1 MSDSG
6 ISTGSSDGSQPAEE
20 PLPESSANGGEP
32 STGDKKFTA
41 KRVLSGLISLAIVVW
56 VFAVAIPKFAS
67 YGAMFEE
74 LKTVAFPGIALLI
87 LATLLNVVAYSSL
100 WSASLPGLKL
110 SQAVVMTQAS
120 AGVNNALP
128 AGGPISMGLIWAM
141 LRSWGFSTTRIVQ
154 ATTVSGIGNA
164 LVKLAIPVLAVI
176 LLAIDRSVDKRVLGL
191 AALGLV
197 ILAVLIVILILVV
210 RSDSFARRIG
220 RGLQRFVS
228 ALMKFFRRGPIE
240 GWDDKASEI
249 RSDTVELLTSRWK
262 QISLASIASQLAFFV
277 VLLVS
282 LRVLGV
288 NSHDVGFAEAFSAFA
303 IVRLVTTIPITPGGV
318 GITQLGLVGMLAAGT
333 PEGTEP
339 EIAAAVMVYTALT
352 YLITFPLGIICY
364 LVWRGER
371 NWRKPIEEEAG
382 SQQ

>member
-6 ISTGSSDGSQPAEE
+6 DVAA
-20 PLPESSANGGEP
+20 SADDVKSGQEAHPGEP
-32 STGDKKFTA
+32 GSGGDAPSQGKKFTA
-41 KRVLSGLISLAIVVW
+41 KRVLSGVISLAIVVW

-74 LKTVAFPGIALLI
+74 LKTVAFTGIALLI

-110 SQAVVMTQAS
+110 TQAVVMTQAS

-176 LLAIDRSVDKRVLGL
+176 LLAFDRSVDKRVLGL
-191 AALGLV
+191 AALGLG

-228 ALMKFFRRGPIE
+228 ALLKLFRKGPIE
-240 GWDDKASEI
+240 GWDDKASEV
-249 RSDTVELLTSRWK
+249 RADTVDLLTSRWK

-288 NSHDVGFAEAFSAFA
+288 SSHDVGFAEAFSAFA

-352 YLITFPLGIICY
+352 YLITFPLGVICY

-371 NWRKPIEEEAG
+371 NWRKPAEEVEG
-382 SQQ
+382 EKR

>member
-1 MSDSG
+1 
-6 ISTGSSDGSQPAEE
+6 
-20 PLPESSANGGEP
+20 
-32 STGDKKFTA
+32 
-41 KRVLSGLISLAIVVW
+41 
-56 VFAVAIPKFAS
+56 
-67 YGAMFEE
+67 
-74 LKTVAFPGIALLI
+74 
-87 LATLLNVVAYSSL
+87 
-100 WSASLPGLKL
+100 
-110 SQAVVMTQAS
+110 
-120 AGVNNALP
+120 
-128 AGGPISMGLIWAM
+128 MGLIWAM

-191 AALGLV
+191 AALGLG
-197 ILAVLIVILILVV
+197 ILAVLIVILIFVV

-220 RGLQRFVS
+220 RGLQRLVS
-228 ALMKFFRRGPIE
+228 AVLKLFRKGPIE

-249 RSDTVELLTSRWK
+249 RADTVDLLTSRWK

-282 LRVLGV
+282 LRVLRV
-288 NSHDVGFAEAFSAFA
+288 SSHDVGFAEAFSAFA

-371 NWRKPIEEEAG
+371 NWRKPAEEAEEAG
-382 SQQ
+382 EAEEAEEAGEAREAREADGEKL

>member
-1 MSDSG
+1 MSNLGGTADPGDDLESDQQAH
-6 ISTGSSDGSQPAEE
+6 SEESDASSEASAAE
-20 PLPESSANGGEP
+20 
-32 STGDKKFTA
+32 KKFTT
-41 KRVLSGLISLAIVVW
+41 KRVLSGVISLAIVVW

-67 YGAMFEE
+67 YGEMFEE
-74 LKTVAFPGIALLI
+74 LKTVAFTGIVLLI

-110 SQAVVMTQAS
+110 TQAVVMTQAS

-164 LVKLAIPVLAVI
+164 LVKLAIPVLAVV
-176 LLAIDRSVDKRVLGL
+176 LLAFDRSVDKRVVGL
-191 AALGLV
+191 AALGLG
-197 ILAVLIVILILVV
+197 ILAVLIVVLVLVV

-220 RGLQRFVS
+220 RGLGRLVS
-228 ALMKFFRRGPIE
+228 GVMKLVRKGPIE

-249 RSDTVELLTSRWK
+249 RADTVDLLTSRWK

-277 VLLVS
+277 ILIVS

-288 NSHDVGFAEAFSAFA
+288 SSDDVGFAEAFSAFA

-318 GITQLGLVGMLAAGT
+318 GITQLGLVGMLAAGA
-333 PEGTEP
+333 PDGTEP

-352 YLITFPLGIICY
+352 YLVTFPLGIICY
-364 LVWRGER
+364 LVWRGEK
-371 NWRKPIEEEAG
+371 NWRRPVENAKDETP
-382 SQQ
+382 